1 MPQSAAGPE
10 RAEAHLI
17 AANSEAAAAD
27 FATAAS
33 LVLGHAASRRT
44 TSTSPRLSTVTHTNS
59 SCGSRTSHQRSFS
72 RLLCHYGQVALDR
85 GHRYYLIL
93 RPHSLP
99 RSRLMSIPDE
109 APAAEGSPAAQWF
122 QFMLS
127 VSDPRPRIW
136 DFPEG
141 GPPSEILAG
150 HRDFP
155 AHGGTPK
162 TITIADM
169 YQGRRPFLWSPAA
182 ARGMLDGRQVAV
194 AVGAVAILDSNVLD
208 AVHLYRT
215 DRDRLKEMREP
226 VRDFLLFLVERG
238 FDLSPIFYYYEATA
252 RATDPEHWRE
262 IARARAETV
271 LALQTMDTR
280 RFLRSGGEEIVPHPR
295 GEALQLEYSGA
306 GTVDEL
312 LDRYAG
318 AASQE
323 DAAALAGNVRY
334 LYASLLKAALIQHG
348 QRRRGITERYRMLG
362 EFMTAEL
369 GVALGPERFVGLF
382 YFARPSGL
390 PRFLPD
396 LGPDSNR
403 TRFLGSVLSASW
415 DLLLLRLPENL
426 LGATGRSAR
435 IADETC
441 VLPFLC
447 TADGVLRKL
456 ATSRVI
462 RTVFE
467 FPPEFGGRN
476 VIAGHTTDLLEGV
489 VGEDVMAGI
498 VEETLR
504 ADAERRA
511 DANAFAPIS
520 PEALEETI
528 RRLEEEV
535 AAICRRDT

>member
-1 MPQSAAGPE
+1 MS
-10 RAEAHLI
+10 
-17 AANSEAAAAD
+17 
-27 FATAAS
+27 
-33 LVLGHAASRRT
+33 
-44 TSTSPRLSTVTHTNS
+44 
-59 SCGSRTSHQRSFS
+59 
-72 RLLCHYGQVALDR
+72 VA
-85 GHRYYLIL
+85 
-93 RPHSLP
+93 
-99 RSRLMSIPDE
+99 DE
-109 APAAEGSPAAQWF
+109 APAAESSPAAQWF

-127 VSDPRPRIW
+127 VPDSRPRIW

-141 GPPSEILAG
+141 SSPSEILVG

-155 AHGGTPK
+155 AHGGTAK

-182 ARGMLDGRQVAV
+182 VRSLLEGRQVTV
-194 AVGAVAILDSNVLD
+194 AAGAVAILDSNVLD
-208 AVHLYRT
+208 AVHLYCT

-238 FDLSPIFYYYEATA
+238 FDISPIFYYYEATA

-262 IARARAETV
+262 IARARARTV

-280 RFLRSGGEEIVPHPR
+280 RFLRSGGEEIVAHPR
-295 GEALQLEYSGA
+295 GESLQLEYSG
-306 GTVDEL
+306 VHSVEEL
-312 LDRYAG
+312 LDRHAG
-318 AASQE
+318 AASPE
-323 DAAALAGNVRY
+323 DAAELAGSVRY

-348 QRRRGITERYRMLG
+348 ARRRGIAERYRMLG
-362 EFMTAEL
+362 QFMTEEL
-369 GVALGPERFVGLF
+369 GMALGPERFVGLF

-467 FPPEFGGRN
+467 FPPELGGRN
-476 VIAGHTTDLLEGV
+476 VIAGHTTELLEGV
-489 VGEDVMAGI
+489 VPEDVMAAI
-498 VEETLR
+498 VEETQG
-504 ADAERRA
+504 ADAERQR
-511 DANAFAPIS
+511 DANAFAPIG
-520 PEALEETI
+520 PEALEKVI
-528 RRLEEEV
+528 LRLEEEV
-535 AAICRRDT
+535 AAIARRNT